1 MQSSIFTKSHEFN
14 PNIENLNFSQP
25 DFGKD
30 PQGFGT
36 VNLKYYL
43 NVLHIQTPKMYT
55 PFGFSRGIPGTQS
68 FGRDLNIQFNLDSST
83 EKLVSFLKGLRQLE
97 DVICRVAW
105 ENRVEWNLF
114 GNRTE
119 AARAT
124 LQDVRAKFSPL
135 IRESNSG
142 DYPPTLKLGFE
153 MKYNRETGERSIKTE
168 CHDERNVDIEP
179 SEETI
184 PRRSK
189 CILQIK
195 ARSLWISPGP
205 DRKFGVKFVIERI
218 KVYPPEET
226 PVGNGNGSLGV
237 GAGLP
242 SGQCLLD
249 DSDDED

>member
-14 PNIENLNFSQP
+14 PTIENITFSQV
-25 DFGKD
+25 DFGKN

-68 FGRDLNIQFNLDSST
+68 FGKDLNIQCNLDSST
-83 EKLVSFLKGLRQLE
+83 EKLVAFLRGLKQLE
-97 DVICRVAW
+97 EVICRVAW

-124 LQDVRAKFSPL
+124 LEDVKEKFSPL
-135 IRESNSG
+135 VRESRSG

-153 MKYNRETGERSIKTE
+153 MKYDRETNERSIKTE
-168 CHDERNVDIEP
+168 CHDERNADIEP
-179 SEETI
+179 SEDTI

-195 ARSLWISPGP
+195 ARSVWISPGP

-218 KVYPPEET
+218 KVYPPEESK
-226 PVGNGNGSLGV
+226 VGNGVGIVSGGS
-237 GAGLP
+237 GLP